1 MLTTV
6 NVAAAPTCPG
16 LKSSQAVIMVILVSI
31 VYSGLVFPPGP
42 SAQQVPVSGYTGA
55 GDTVHTGP
63 ALLCPNWKLE
73 TTLTQTHLN
82 AQPVL
87 GPCIGNFP
95 INVQRCDVGG
105 SDSQ

>member
-1 MLTTV
+1 MLQQQTV
-6 NVAAAPTCPG
+6 NVGAAPTCPG
-16 LKSSQAVIMVILVSI
+16 LKTSQAVIMVILVSI
-31 VYSGLVFPPGP
+31 VYSGLVFPPAP
-42 SAQQVPVSGYTGA
+42 SAQQVPVS

-82 AQPVL
+82 TQPVL
-87 GPCIGNFP
+87 GPCKGNFL
-95 INVQRCDVGG
+95 INVQRCDDVGG